1 MSPEFESL
9 QILPAGKEE
18 IEKTEM
24 LNLERQTLL
33 DKTLLDKKDN
43 NEFTKEDE
51 ARLNILTEKVK
62 KLIPSVTEEDYKRI
76 KEFIEKFEK
85 MDDEVN
91 DIIKDLGIKIK

>member
-33 DKTLLDKKDN
+33 AEKDN
-43 NEFTKEDE
+43 NDFTKEDE
-51 ARLNILTEKVK
+51 ARLNILTENIK

>member
-9 QILPAGKEE
+9 QILPAGKE
-18 IEKTEM
+18 KTEM

-33 DKTLLDKKDN
+33 AEKDN
-43 NEFTKEDE
+43 NDFVKEDE
-51 ARLNILTEKVK
+51 ARLNILTENIK

-91 DIIKDLGIKIK
+91 DIIKDIGIKTK